1 MTSNSEPKRVIGFS
15 SGDLNGVGLPLLMKI
30 FTDPRILQMC
40 TPILYASGKVL
51 GFYRKDM
58 GLQDWN
64 YNMIQEPSQ
73 AHPRKF
79 NLINCWQDEVNIQPG
94 IADSKLSRYA
104 SISLNRATSD
114 CLQGHIHGLVTLPI
128 DKNLMQ
134 GEDFQFPGH
143 TEFLEDAARNHDHG
157 RFKGKSLMWLVA
169 DSLRVAT
176 LTGHVPLQE
185 VAGRITQASIANKI
199 KEMHSSLILDFA
211 INKPR
216 IAVLGLNPHAGD
228 GGLLGQEELNIIQP
242 AIRQMRD
249 QGLLVFGPYG
259 ADGFWGT
266 GAWSRFDAVLG
277 MYHDQVLIPFKTLA
291 FEQGVNFTGGLPI
304 IRCSPDHGPA
314 FEKAAERKASSSS
327 LLHSIFCALD
337 RIRTR
342 AEQEYLAAN
351 ALVKS
356 GHYQEI
362 ASSRL

>member
-1 MTSNSEPKRVIGFS
+1 MTSNSESKKVIGFS

-40 TPILYASGKVL
+40 TPILYASGKVV

-79 NLINCWQDEVNIQPG
+79 NLINCWQDELNIQPG
-94 IADSKLSRYA
+94 VADPKLSNFARL
-104 SISLNRATSD
+104 SLHRATAD
-114 CLQGHIHGLVTLPI
+114 CLHGRIHGLVTLPI

-134 GEDFQFPGH
+134 SEEFQFPGH
-143 TEFLEDAARNHDHG
+143 TEFLEDTSRSHGAAQA
-157 RFKGKSLMWLVA
+157 KSLMWLVA

-185 VAGRITQASIANKI
+185 VPARITQASLAHKI
-199 KEMHSSLILDFA
+199 KEMQSSLSLDFA

-228 GGLLGQEELNIIQP
+228 GGLLGQEEMNIIQP
-242 AIRQMRD
+242 AIRQMREE
-249 QGLLVFGPYG
+249 GILVFGPYG

-266 GAWSRFDAVLG
+266 GAWSKFDAVLG

-291 FEQGVNFTGGLPI
+291 FEQGVNFTAGLPI
-304 IRCSPDHGPA
+304 VRCSPDHGPA
-314 FEKAAERKASSSS
+314 FEKAAERKASPSS

-337 RIRTR
+337 RIRMR
-342 AEQEYLAAN
+342 AEQEDLAAH

-356 GHYQEI
+356 RSNQELEP
-362 ASSRL
+362 SE

>member
-1 MTSNSEPKRVIGFS
+1 MTSNSEPKKVIGFS

-40 TPILYASGKVL
+40 TPILYASGKVV

-58 GLQDWN
+58 GLQDWT

-79 NLINCWQDEVNIQPG
+79 NLINCWQEELNIRPG
-94 IADSKLSRYA
+94 VADPQLSNFAR
-104 SISLNRATSD
+104 ISLHRATVD
-114 CLQGHIHGLVTLPI
+114 CLNGQIHGLVTLPI

-134 GEDFQFPGH
+134 SEEFQFHGH
-143 TEFLEDAARNHDHG
+143 TEFLEDAARSHG
-157 RFKGKSLMWLVA
+157 AAQAKSLMWLTA
-169 DSLRVAT
+169 DALRVAT

-185 VAGRITQASIANKI
+185 VPARINQASLVHKL
-199 KEMHSSLILDFA
+199 KDMQSSLALDFA

-228 GGLLGQEELNIIQP
+228 GGLLGQEEMNIIQP
-242 AIRQMRD
+242 TIRQMRE
-249 QGLLVFGPYG
+249 QGMLVFGPYG

-266 GAWSRFDAVLG
+266 GAWSKFDAVLG

-291 FEQGVNFTGGLPI
+291 FEQGVNFTAGLPI
-304 IRCSPDHGPA
+304 VRCSPDHGPA
-314 FEKAAERKASSSS
+314 FEKAAERKASPSS

-337 RIRTR
+337 RIRMR
-342 AEQEYLAAN
+342 AEQEDLAAH

-356 GHYQEI
+356 RSNQELEP
-362 ASSRL
+362 SE